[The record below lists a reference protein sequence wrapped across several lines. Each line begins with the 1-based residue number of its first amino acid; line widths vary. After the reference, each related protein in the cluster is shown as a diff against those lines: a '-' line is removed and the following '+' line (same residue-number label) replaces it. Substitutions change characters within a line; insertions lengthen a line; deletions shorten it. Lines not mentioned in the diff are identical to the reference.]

1 MEIPNKLKLGGA
13 GALLLAAVAV
23 DFISS
28 MMSIAFDLAFVA
40 GAVWIV
46 WPILFPAKKD
56 GD

>member
-1 MEIPNKLKLGGA
+1 MEIPNKLKLAGA

-40 GAVWIV
+40 GAVWVV
-46 WPILFPAKKD
+46 WPILFPSKKD
-56 GD
+56 ED